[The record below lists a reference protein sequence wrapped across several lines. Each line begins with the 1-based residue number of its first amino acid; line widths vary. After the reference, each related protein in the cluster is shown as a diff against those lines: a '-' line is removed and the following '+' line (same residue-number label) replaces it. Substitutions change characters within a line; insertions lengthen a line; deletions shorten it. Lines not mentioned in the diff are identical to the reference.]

1 MRKLLLASVATL
13 GTVGLM
19 GSAFAQSTT
28 VVTTAPVALP
38 PVPTQ
43 GQAAWTP
50 AASPPAGAN
59 NNNNYQAPAL
69 PGPVANPTP
78 GTMVVHI
85 NGKVEV
91 DGWGLWSSADKRSV
105 TAPAGSPG
113 GPALAAGA
121 ATPAATSWATTAPA
135 PCR

>member
-69 PGPVANPTP
+69 PGPVVNPTP
-78 GTMVVHI
+78 AP
-85 NGKVEV
+85 
-91 DGWGLWSSADKRSV
+91 WSCTSTARSKS
-105 TAPAGSPG
+105 TAGAF
-113 GPALAAGA
+113 GPALTSAA
-121 ATPAATSWATTAPA
+121 
-135 PCR
+135 